1 MSQQNQVFH
10 QQVAEEPQHSHEV
23 KDQDANHIHDSQD
36 VLQAG
41 LQKSESKNSSGG
53 GK

>member
-10 QQVAEEPQHSHEV
+10 QQVAEEPQHTHEV
-23 KDQDANHIHDSQD
+23 KDQEANHNLESQQ
-36 VLQAG
+36 VLQPD
-41 LQKSESKNSSGG
+41 LQKSASKNSSGG

>member
-23 KDQDANHIHDSQD
+23 KDQEANHNHDSQLT
-36 VLQAG
+36 LQAG
-41 LQKSESKNSSGG
+41 LQNSASKNSSGG